1 MAALETLG
9 ANQEGN
15 AARQDIEVS
24 SPVVVIGKEGV
35 IKRHRLTCQT
45 QVPWFFKRA
54 MQDQIGQDSLLL
66 LPPRLA
72 VVPDKA
78 VPLLTG
84 TSHALHHVIPA
95 SALAVHA
102 NRRHD
107 LGNLSRQGR
116 IALAWT
122 QVMDAHQIPGNLQ
135 IVTDD
140 CA

>member
-15 AARQDIEVS
+15 AARQDIEVN
-24 SPVVVIGKEGV
+24 SPVVVIRKEGV
-35 IKRHRLTCQT
+35 IKRHRLTRQA
-45 QVPWFFKRA
+45 QVPRLFKRA
-54 MQDQIGQDSLLL
+54 MQDQIGQDGLLL

-84 TSHALHHVIPA
+84 SSYALHHVIPA
-95 SALAVHA
+95 PALAVHA

-107 LGNLSRQGR
+107 FGNLSRQGR
-116 IALAWT
+116 VALAWM
-122 QVMDAHQIPGNLQ
+122 QVMDAH
-135 IVTDD
+135 
-140 CA
+140 